1 MKEFLRKQGLTFYIA
16 FATFLGIAVGW
27 FLGENAGILEPFGD
41 LFMNLIKM
49 VIVPLVFLSITLGAA
64 SLDDVKKAGKI
75 GFQAMSFYLVT
86 TAFAIAIALLLGH
99 LLQPGIGLNKEQL
112 TKITEK
118 HAVEISKDRPEE
130 TAKKIQDQSTGDKFK
145 SVINAFLQ
153 IIPQNPVQAMS
164 TTNMLQIIFFA
175 VFLGLALSSLDSDKK
190 TPVIKFLEGL
200 NLAFIKMVNVI
211 MWTAPIGVFALMAV
225 TVGVYGFTTIFLLVK
240 LLLVYILCC
249 VVHFFLVYAGILK
262 VFTGLSPLKFL
273 QGMERALLVSF
284 TTASSLVTLPTS
296 METAEEEFNVEPE
309 VSSFVLPLGATINM
323 DGSAIN
329 FGLYAV
335 FGLQY
340 YGLDLTPEKALL
352 IILTATLGSI
362 GAAGVPGPSVLTISV
377 LVAAGVPLGVLPLYI
392 ATDRIFDMIR
402 TSVNVSGDITCTV
415 LVNHLNKKDKPTLAA
430 HKHRYE

>member
-1 MKEFLRKQGLTFYIA
+1 MKEFLRKRGLTFYIA
-16 FATFLGIAVGW
+16 IATFLGIALGW
-27 FLGENAGILEPFGD
+27 ILGENAGILEPFGD

-75 GFQAMSFYLVT
+75 GLQALSFYMFT
-86 TAFAIAIALLLGH
+86 TVFAIAIAVIFGH
-99 LLQPGIGLNKEQL
+99 LLQPGVGLNKEQL
-112 TKITEK
+112 AKITEK
-118 HAVEISKDRPEE
+118 HAIETQKELPETSE
-130 TAKKIQDQSTGDKFK
+130 TANKKIGSIAKFK
-145 SVINAFLQ
+145 AVTKAILN
-153 IIPQNPVQAMS
+153 IIPTNPIKAMS
-164 TTNMLQIIFFA
+164 STNMLQIIFFA
-175 VFLGLALSSLDSDKK
+175 VFLGLSLAALESEKK
-190 TPVIKFLEGL
+190 KPVIAFLDGL
-200 NLAFIKMVNVI
+200 NHAFIKMVNVI

-240 LLLVYILCC
+240 LLLVYLLCC
-249 VVHFFLVYAGILK
+249 VVHFFLVYGGILK
-262 VFTGLSPLKFL
+262 FATGLSPLKFL

-296 METAEEEFNVEPE
+296 METAEEEFGVKPE
-309 VSSFVLPLGATINM
+309 ISSFVLPLGATINM

-340 YGLDLTPEKALL
+340 YGMDLTLEKAML
-352 IILTATLGSI
+352 IILTATLGAI

-402 TSVNVSGDITCTV
+402 TSINISGDISCTI
-415 LVNHLNKKDKPTLAA
+415 LVNHLNKDEKAQVKIE
-430 HKHRYE
+430 HRYE